1 MKHYRGLLKMFLH
14 CACAAGLAASAGG
27 CVTTRKQAEAD
38 ARTKVDILLLRE
50 DVVRAQGRVEGVEME
65 TARIAAELEQL
76 RETAARADKQAGV
89 ATRKIEELERRLA
102 DLDAARVKDRDA
114 IIEQLSAR
122 MAELIAKSGASARRA
137 GASGTGY
144 EHTVQAGET
153 LSQIAAAYKVS
164 PQAIIDANSLKNP
177 DLLKQ
182 GQKLFIPQ

>member
-1 MKHYRGLLKMFLH
+1 MKHYHGLLKMILH

-27 CVTTRKQAEAD
+27 CITTQKRAETD
-38 ARTKVDILLLRE
+38 ARMQADVLLLRE
-50 DVVRAQGRVEGVEME
+50 DVVRARGRVEGVEME
-65 TARIAAELEQL
+65 SKRIAAELDQL
-76 RETAARADKQAGV
+76 REALTAADRQAGV
-89 ATRKIEELERRLA
+89 SARKIEELERRLA
-102 DLDAARVKDRDA
+102 DLDAARAKDREA

-144 EHTVQAGET
+144 EHTVRAGET

-164 PQAIIDANSLKNP
+164 PQAVIDANDLKNP

-182 GQKLFIPQ
+182 GQKLFIPR

>member
-1 MKHYRGLLKMFLH
+1 MLRMILY
-14 CACAAGLAASAGG
+14 CACAAGLAASTGG
-27 CVTTRKQAEAD
+27 CITTQKRAEAD
-38 ARTKVDILLLRE
+38 ARVQADVLLLRE
-50 DVVRAQGRVEGVEME
+50 DVVRTHGRVEGVEME
-65 TARIAAELEQL
+65 STRIAADLEQL
-76 RETAARADKQAGV
+76 RETSTRADRQAGA

-102 DLDAARVKDRDA
+102 DLDAARVKDREA

-137 GASGTGY
+137 GASGAGY

-164 PQAIIDANSLKNP
+164 PQAVIDANDLKNP